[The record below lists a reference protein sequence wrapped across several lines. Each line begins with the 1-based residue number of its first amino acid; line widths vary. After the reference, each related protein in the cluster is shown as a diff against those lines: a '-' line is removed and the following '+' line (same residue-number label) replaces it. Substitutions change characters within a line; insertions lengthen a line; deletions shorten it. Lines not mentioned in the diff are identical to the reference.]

1 MTSSSNS
8 RAPSRSPIDLDL
20 PEPAEAPVP
29 DALEDEESAF
39 AAEMSTKLD
48 LAAAYQEIGDREG
61 ARELLDEVIRG
72 GSASQIERA
81 KDMLSKL

>member
-1 MTSSSNS
+1 
-8 RAPSRSPIDLDL
+8 
-20 PEPAEAPVP
+20 VP